1 MLFADHQFFGARADE
16 QLGINHRS
24 AMAPS
29 FVLMDGAAYS
39 FAMVNAHPL
48 LKERTRFLA
57 PGNADNG
64 VVRTI
69 KSVLGIA

>member
-1 MLFADHQFFGARADE
+1 
-16 QLGINHRS
+16 
-24 AMAPS
+24 MASS

-39 FAMVNAHPL
+39 LAMVNAHPL

-57 PGNADNG
+57 PGNPDNG

>member
-1 MLFADHQFFGARADE
+1 
-16 QLGINHRS
+16 
-24 AMAPS
+24 
-29 FVLMDGAAYS
+29 MDAAAYS

-48 LKERTRFLA
+48 LKERTRLLA
-57 PGNADNG
+57 PGNPDNG

>member
-1 MLFADHQFFGARADE
+1 
-16 QLGINHRS
+16 
-24 AMAPS
+24 
-29 FVLMDGAAYS
+29 MDAAAYS
-39 FAMVNAHPL
+39 FAMVDAIPL

-64 VVRTI
+64 VVRTV